1 LEEFSGILE
10 CGLKIIKLGFQFDTF
25 GEEIV
30 VGEYDI
36 LTFSANQPN

>member
-1 LEEFSGILE
+1 V
-10 CGLKIIKLGFQFDTF
+10 CGLKIVELGFQFYTF

-30 VGEYDI
+30 VGEDDI